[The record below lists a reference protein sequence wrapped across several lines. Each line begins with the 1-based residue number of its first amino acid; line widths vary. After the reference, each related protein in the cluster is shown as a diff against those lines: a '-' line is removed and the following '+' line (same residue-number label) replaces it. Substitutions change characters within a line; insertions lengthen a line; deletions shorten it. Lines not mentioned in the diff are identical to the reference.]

1 MYGQSRK
8 SVACDLIQN
17 GLGVSASSFHHSEV
31 GVALGSRFHG
41 GDSHSEFLQDYHCS
55 ARKAGKKKKTSGCG
69 VFTFE
74 LGSGSLS
81 LLDPDLHYFSFR
93 PAERLLQHVCK
104 PRFLR
109 RLTFA

>member
-1 MYGQSRK
+1 M
-8 SVACDLIQN
+8 
-17 GLGVSASSFHHSEV
+17 
-31 GVALGSRFHG
+31 ALGSRFHG
-41 GDSHSEFLQDYHCS
+41 VTAILNSCKITTAVQEKQE
-55 ARKAGKKKKTSGCG
+55 KKKKTSACG